1 MNLRRLIRSTI
12 VTTTFGFQ
20 TQALPWDRGRPARNE
35 REARR
40 ELTSLCLG
48 LFLYAFLF
56 TSPLHAQTPSSP
68 PSPSPK
74 PAAETITLGT
84 IRGRVVS
91 NDGRPLT
98 TATVMAQGVSS
109 TPSIKIKP
117 VDAEGAFVLEDLPA
131 GLYIVMATAPGYVD
145 ETLATGDP
153 SELPR
158 HVIGSR
164 LRIAMIKGGVIT
176 GTVTDA
182 KGQPV
187 VGVTVQ
193 ASPPGGAA
201 PLASFVDTKNGET
214 DDRGI
219 YRLFGLPPGQYTVA
233 AGGGAPFGQFS
244 TTGFELDVPTY
255 YPSATRDTAV
265 PIAVRSG
272 DEATGID
279 IKYRGSE
286 GHSISG
292 VVLGNVETGPAGG
305 AVFVILSYAGTS
317 SIQSMALATAHE
329 QRRAFAFHGVAD
341 GEYDLFAG
349 YQGGPTE
356 DQMIGTK
363 RVTVRNGD
371 VTGVELLLAKRGS
384 IAGTLALD
392 PIKEEA
398 KCDKRGSQVIEVL
411 LNAPRDDA
419 KKASSLMPSLFG
431 NVGTMLNT
439 KGEFTIKNVDPGKY
453 RFTFKLPTDAWYVR
467 AINGTGTSAPT
478 AAAPAAARST
488 TAVAASPSPST
499 SPASTIPAGVAQ
511 VELAQGL
518 VTLKSTERIG
528 GITIAIGQD
537 AAGLA
542 GKVTTEGAI
551 PGGLRVHLVP
561 AEREQANN
569 VLRYREAIVNIDST
583 FALTNLAPGKY
594 FIVSRVTA
602 ETATTVRHGDLAW
615 DAAARAK
622 LRTAAEGANTTVE
635 LKPCQRQA
643 DYSLKL
649 QPIP

>member
-1 MNLRRLIRSTI
+1 VRRDCAEKRGTTACSTL
-12 VTTTFGFQ
+12 GFLS
-20 TQALPWDRGRPARNE
+20 QALPWDCGRPARMGVQT
-35 REARR
+35 A
-40 ELTSLCLG
+40 CLAI
-48 LFLYAFLF
+48 FLWVLAF
-56 TSPLHAQTPSSP
+56 TTPPHAQT

-98 TATVMAQGVSS
+98 NATVIAQGVSA
-109 TPSIKIKP
+109 TPSIKMKP

-131 GLYIVMATAPGYVD
+131 GLYIVMATAPGYID
-145 ETLATGDP
+145 ETLTTGDP
-153 SELPR
+153 NELPR

-176 GTVTDA
+176 GKVTDA
-182 KGQPV
+182 LGQPV
-187 VGVTVQ
+187 VAVTVQ
-193 ASPPGGAA
+193 ASPPSGAA
-201 PLASFVDTKNGET
+201 PLSSFIDSRNGET
-214 DDRGI
+214 DDRGV

-265 PIAVRSG
+265 PVTVRSG

-279 IKYRGSE
+279 IKYRGAE
-286 GHSISG
+286 GHAISG
-292 VVLGNVETGPAGG
+292 VVLGNVETGGAGG

-317 SIQSMALATAHE
+317 SIQAMALATAHE
-329 QRRAFAFHGVAD
+329 QRRAFMFSGVAD

-356 DQMIGTK
+356 EQMIGTK
-363 RVTVRNGD
+363 RVIVRNGD
-371 VTGVELLLAKRGS
+371 VTGVELLIAKRGL

-392 PIKEEA
+392 PIKDEN
-398 KCDKRGSQVIEVL
+398 KCDKRSSQVIEVL
-411 LNAPRDDA
+411 LSAPRDDT
-419 KKASSLMPSLFG
+419 KKAGGSLIPSLFG
-431 NVGTMLNT
+431 NSGTMLTN
-439 KGEFTIKNVDPGKY
+439 KGDFTIKNLDPGKY
-453 RFTFKLPTDAWYVR
+453 RLTFKLPTDAWYVR
-467 AINGTGTSAPT
+467 AINATPAASPSAA
-478 AAAPAAARST
+478 AAAPHTAAP
-488 TAVAASPSPST
+488 SPSPST
-499 SPASTIPAGVAQ
+499 VSNISSPTSPIPAGVAQ
-511 VELAQGL
+511 AELTQGL
-518 VTLKSTERIG
+518 LTLKSTEHIG
-528 GITIAIGQD
+528 GVTIAIGQD

-542 GKVTTEGAI
+542 GKVATEGAI

-561 AEREQANN
+561 VERDQANN
-569 VLRYREAIVNIDST
+569 VLRYSEAIVNSDGT

-594 FIVSRVTA
+594 FIVSRIKP
-602 ETATTVRHGDLAW
+602 ETAATVRHRDLAW
-615 DAAARAK
+615 DDAARAK
-622 LRTAAEGANTTVE
+622 LRTAAEGANTNVE
-635 LKPCQRQA
+635 LKPCQHQT